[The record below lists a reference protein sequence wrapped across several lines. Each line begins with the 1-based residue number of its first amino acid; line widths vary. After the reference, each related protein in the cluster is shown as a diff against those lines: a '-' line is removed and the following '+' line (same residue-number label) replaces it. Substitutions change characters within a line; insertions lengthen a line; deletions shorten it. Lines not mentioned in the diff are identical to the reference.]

1 MNKNIAIIAAIS
13 PNFQG
18 LQYNWTNWYNHRCFN
33 TLSRI
38 LDCWKL
44 LTSRIF
50 FPFTAAVFS
59 RCWLVILSLV
69 PSSKNKMYEILW
81 MTQPLQNLILFHPQ
95 KKLPGFLLHYVC
107 VHCSDIAEL
116 HCTLWALNRREWA
129 KLRLKSNTV
138 WEDWSLTRLQMILTA
153 TDC

>member
-1 MNKNIAIIAAIS
+1 MNKNIAIITAIS

-59 RCWLVILSLV
+59 CCWLVILSLV

-95 KKLPGFLLHYVC
+95 KKTNFQGFFCSMFVVIAQTLLNFIVHYKHWTEENGQNWGWKV
-107 VHCSDIAEL
+107 
-116 HCTLWALNRREWA
+116 TLCGRTEVSQGCRWY
-129 KLRLKSNTV
+129 
-138 WEDWSLTRLQMILTA
+138 
-153 TDC
+153 